1 MANNPTE
8 KENGEVEEIDEAE
21 YVTRSELSEA
31 IENALKKLMG
41 ENVEIP
47 SSDQAG
53 FDTDPETV
61 EPMNFSAGDI
71 ERIAEEKVQQALAKL
86 TARRTAAQPAKK
98 TTAAKKAAPKIEPE
112 IEPTQPGK
120 TSWSKKLWGTE

>member
-8 KENGEVEEIDEAE
+8 KENNEVEEIDETE

-41 ENVEIP
+41 ESVEIP
-47 SSDQAG
+47 TSDEAG
-53 FDTDPETV
+53 FDTDPENV
-61 EPMNFSAGDI
+61 EPINFSAGDI

-98 TTAAKKAAPKIEPE
+98 TTAVKKAAPKKEPE
-112 IEPTQPGK
+112 VEPTQPGK